1 MDKRLIEI
9 LRTRFQAIVDEMGF
23 TILRTGHTVF
33 IKETGDF
40 GTALVTAAGEVFA
53 APTRIGMIRTVGMPM
68 RPSIEATAPHIEGD
82 IYISNDPIRTGG
94 MSTHLP
100 DVFLWK
106 PIYWEGQFLCF
117 AWTFIHVSDVG
128 GRVAGSISP
137 SSTDLFQEGLVLP
150 PSRLYRQGELNQE
163 LLNLFLANS
172 RIPEQNWGD
181 LQAAVSALN
190 GAERRLHEVA
200 AYYGARTVQDA
211 TAEVLNYAEVL
222 ARLAIREIPDGRYRF
237 WDFLEGAG
245 VSPYP
250 MRIRLELGIEG
261 DEVHFDFTGTDPQA
275 PNSLN
280 VPTQGCPN
288 HYYVVAG
295 LVNYLRT
302 VNPDIPYNSGMVRS
316 VRATLPHGS
325 MLNPDPDAAVGTR
338 AATMHRINDAFLGC
352 MAQALPDVMPTAGA
366 GGATIVLVATRH
378 PRTGKQLVSVIEPI
392 TGGGGARPFK
402 DGVDGTDAFSSTV
415 RNIPVEVIEAEL
427 PILVHS
433 YQLRPDSGGR
443 GRYRGGMGIE
453 MEFEL
458 LSDSASVTA
467 RGMERRQFHP
477 WGRAGG
483 EPGALGAVIM
493 NRGTAREQMIEAVDV
508 ILMAHGDR
516 LYFGGQG
523 GGGFGLAEQ
532 REHGAQTA
540 DSEAALVTAHSNSQP
555 EETSVHTTPDVLAF
569 TLGAER
575 ENYDRLWPDEVM
587 AEFARR
593 LHGFDG
599 YRQQRL
605 KQRLMLK
612 AGTSGLTSVVDLN
625 RLWLEVLHD
634 MGLQQKD

>member
-1 MDKRLIEI
+1 MDKRLVEI

-40 GTALVTAAGEVFA
+40 GTALVTPGGEVFA

-68 RPSIEATAPHIEGD
+68 LPSIEATAPHCEGD

-106 PIYWEGQFLCF
+106 PVYWQGTLLCF

-137 SSTDLFQEGLVLP
+137 SSIDLFQEGLIIP
-150 PSRLYRQGELNQE
+150 PSRLYRQNELNQE
-163 LLNLFLANS
+163 ILNIFLANG

-200 AYYGARTVQDA
+200 AQYGGASV
-211 TAEVLNYAEVL
+211 AEASSQVLDYAEIL
-222 ARLAIREIPDGRYRF
+222 ARHAIEDIPDGSYCF
-237 WDFLEGAG
+237 WDYLEGAG

-250 MRIRLELGIEG
+250 MRIKLQLEVKGPEI
-261 DEVHFDFTGTDPQA
+261 HFDFTGTDPQA

-280 VPTQGCPN
+280 VQTRNCRN
-288 HYYVVAG
+288 HYYIVAG

-302 VNPDIPYNSGMVRS
+302 VNSDIPYNSGMVRS
-316 VRATLPHGS
+316 VRATLPEGS
-325 MLNPDPDAAVGTR
+325 MLNPDPGAAIGTR
-338 AATMHRINDAFLGC
+338 AATMHRLNDAFLGC
-352 MAQALPDVMPTAGA
+352 MAQALPDMIPTAGA
-366 GGATIVLVATRH
+366 GGATIVLVSTRH
-378 PRTGKQLVSVIEPI
+378 PATGKQLVSVIEPI

-415 RNIPVEVIEAEL
+415 RNIPIEVLEAEL
-427 PILVHS
+427 PILVHA
-433 YQLRPDSGGR
+433 YQLRPDSAGR

-467 RGMERRQFHP
+467 RGMERRQFRP

-483 EPGALGAVIM
+483 TPGELGTVIM
-493 NRGTAREQMIEAVDV
+493 NRGSERERVVDAVDV
-508 ILMAHGDR
+508 VLMGRGDR

-523 GGGFGLAEQ
+523 GGGFGPPQLRAAET
-532 REHGAQTA
+532 RAQDRTDGLITIDRPGDEASQTPA
-540 DSEAALVTAHSNSQP
+540 DFVFGP
-555 EETSVHTTPDVLAF
+555 
-569 TLGAER
+569 ER
-575 ENYDRLWPDEVM
+575 ERYEELWPDDVM
-587 AEFARR
+587 SEFSRR
-593 LHGFDG
+593 LGGMDGF
-599 YRQQRL
+599 RQQRIKEFL
-605 KQRLMLK
+605 IRKTRSEGIADLSRL
-612 AGTSGLTSVVDLN
+612 DL
-625 RLWLEVLHD
+625 LWQQTMQE
-634 MGLQQKD
+634 MGFSTTD